1 MDLETKR
8 QLIHASGATVALYV
22 RWSYNA
28 FGFTA
33 PLATLA
39 LAVVFLYLA
48 AEGYKRKLRLP
59 IVSDIIDA
67 AERAEAIEKSPAGGA
82 LFFLTGSLFSLLL
95 FSSNINIVCAS
106 ILILAFGDSASTLA
120 GRKFGRRKIF
130 YNPAKSWEGSI
141 GGFAF
146 AFLGAATQ
154 ITLPIAF
161 IGALAGMLAESLPI
175 KLNDNILVPVLAG
188 LAMSLAAAV

>member
-8 QLIHASGATVALYV
+8 QLIHASGVVVALYV
-22 RWSYNA
+22 RWSYDA
-28 FGFTA
+28 LGFLA
-33 PLATLA
+33 PFATLV
-39 LAVVFLYLA
+39 LAILFLYLA

-67 AERAEAIEKSPAGGA
+67 AERAEAIEKSPASGA
-82 LFFLTGSLFSLLL
+82 LFFFIGSLFSLVM
-95 FSSNINIVCAS
+95 FNSNINVVCAS
-106 ILILAFGDSASTLA
+106 ILILALGDSVSTLV
-120 GRKFGRRKIF
+120 GRKFGRSKIF

-146 AFLGAATQ
+146 ALLGALTQ
-154 ITLPIAF
+154 VSLPVAF

-175 KLNDNILVPVLAG
+175 KVDDNITIPVFAG
-188 LAMSLAAAV
+188 LAMSLAV